1 VKVKRIYQNRPESYM
16 DKNFWMIGT
25 HESLGAVAI
34 ATAEVVKLMPGAE
47 THYHNHPDMEESY
60 YIVCGSGSLRKNANI
75 KQVKAGD
82 GLFFGPADSKSIKN
96 TSSFPLVYLSMSVK
110 LSPDISPEGGHHGA

>member
-47 THYHNHPDMEESY
+47 THYHDHPELEESY
-60 YIVCGSGSLRKNANI
+60 YILCGKGKLNRNGKVEEI
-75 KQVKAGD
+75 KAGD
-82 GLFFGPADSKSIKN
+82 GLFFGPNDSKSVKN
-96 TSSFPLVYLSMSVK
+96 TSPFPLVYVSMSVR
-110 LSPDISPEGGHHGA
+110 LTNHSVGEGGIHAA